1 MPEAFD
7 SAMSDVF
14 LHEGGYVD
22 HQSDKGGATAYG
34 ISLRFLKSL
43 PELAGDIDGDG
54 HVDVGDIQRLTPEMA
69 AEFYKTYFWDHYRL
83 DRIADQ
89 SVQTKML
96 NFFVN
101 MRGKTAGLIAQRA
114 ANDLGANLTEDGR
127 LGTLSFTAI
136 NKLNPEQLL
145 VCIKYQAW
153 RVYKAIV
160 AHDATQIVF
169 LDGWRNRAFA

>member
-1 MPEAFD
+1 
-7 SAMSDVF
+7 MSDVF
-14 LHEGGYVD
+14 MHEGGYVD

-54 HVDVGDIQRLTPEMA
+54 HVNTRDIQQLTPEMA

-89 SVQTKML
+89 SVQTKMFNL
-96 NFFVN
+96 FVN
-101 MRGKTAGLIAQRA
+101 MRGKTAGLVAQRA
-114 ANDLGANLTEDGR
+114 ANDLGTNLVEEDGR
-127 LGTLSFTAI
+127 LGSLSFAAI
-136 NKLNPEQLL
+136 NELNPEQLL